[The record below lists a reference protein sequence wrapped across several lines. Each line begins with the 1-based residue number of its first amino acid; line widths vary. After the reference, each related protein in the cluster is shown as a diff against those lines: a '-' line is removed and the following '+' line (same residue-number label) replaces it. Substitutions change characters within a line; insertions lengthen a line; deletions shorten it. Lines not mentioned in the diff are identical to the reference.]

1 MNGQQPIRILL
12 AEGKSLVREAL
23 RVALQRNAGLFLV
36 AEAGDGRTAVAEAER
51 KRPDLALLDID
62 LPDFSGV
69 RATEMIRSRVPTRV
83 LLLGD
88 GEDLH
93 MLIKAVNA
101 GASGYMSR
109 SRPLGEL
116 IEATT
121 AIHRGEMVVPPAL
134 LEPLVRNLL
143 SRAREQDEVTR
154 LRSRL
159 SRRESE
165 VLALVARSADNQEIA
180 RTLAISPQTART
192 HVQNILTKLGVHS
205 RLQAAAFA
213 IRAGLMDESAGVE
226 R

>member
-1 MNGQQPIRILL
+1 MDGPPIRILL

-23 RVALQRNAGLFLV
+23 RVALQRQTNLFLV
-36 AEAGDGRTAVAEAER
+36 AEAGDGRTAVDEAER
-51 KRPDLALLDID
+51 TRPDVALVDIALTD
-62 LPDFSGV
+62 PSGI
-69 RATEMIRSRVPTRV
+69 RTTETIVSRLPTRV
-83 LLLGD
+83 LILCD

-93 MLIKAVNA
+93 TLIKAVNA
-101 GASGYMSR
+101 GASGYISR
-109 SRPLGEL
+109 SRPLVEL
-116 IEATT
+116 IGATRS
-121 AIHRGEMVVPPAL
+121 IHRGEMAVPPGL
-134 LEPLVRNLL
+134 LEPLIRNLL
-143 SRAREQDEVTR
+143 ARGREQDEVTR

-165 VLALVARSADNQEIA
+165 VLTLLARSADNQEIA

-213 IRAGLMDESAGVE
+213 VRAGLMEESAGAD